1 MLCFWY
7 NHNETIVKVFV
18 ADDDIYL
25 VIEGM
30 NSLATRKWGEAMRD
44 AGQVLS
50 IQEQSALQQLRTEL
64 EGIASVRAL
73 IVFGSVARGEATMES
88 DLDVLAVVDHVMS
101 YTEET
106 AAYDAVYRTNL
117 QYDTNISLVIV
128 DSERWESPIWSQLP
142 LYQAVQQEG
151 LLLQ

>member
-1 MLCFWY
+1 M
-7 NHNETIVKVFV
+7 K
-18 ADDDIYL
+18 
-25 VIEGM
+25 
-30 NSLATRKWGEAMRD
+30 AMKD

-50 IQEQSALQQLRTEL
+50 FQEQSALRQMRTEL
-64 EGIASVRAL
+64 ANIASVRAL
-73 IVFGSVARGEATMES
+73 IVFGSVARGEATIES
-88 DLDVLAVVDHVMS
+88 DLDVLAVIDRAIS
-101 YTEET
+101 YVEET
-106 AAYDAVYRTNL
+106 AAYDAVYRINL

>member
-1 MLCFWY
+1 M
-7 NHNETIVKVFV
+7 K
-18 ADDDIYL
+18 
-25 VIEGM
+25 
-30 NSLATRKWGEAMRD
+30 D

-50 IQEQSALQQLRTEL
+50 FQEQSALQQLRTEL
-64 EGIASVRAL
+64 ESIASVQSL
-73 IVFGSVARGEATMES
+73 IVFGSVARGEATVES
-88 DLDVLAVVDHVMS
+88 DLDVLAVVDRAMS

-128 DSERWESPIWSQLP
+128 DSERWESTIWSQLP

>member
-1 MLCFWY
+1 M
-7 NHNETIVKVFV
+7 K
-18 ADDDIYL
+18 
-25 VIEGM
+25 
-30 NSLATRKWGEAMRD
+30 D

-50 IQEQSALQQLRTEL
+50 FQEQSALQQLRIEL

-88 DLDVLAVVDHVMS
+88 DLDVLAVIDRELS
-101 YTEET
+101 YAEET

-117 QYDTNISLVIV
+117 QYETNISLVIV
-128 DSERWESPIWSQLP
+128 DSARWELPVWSQLP

>member
-1 MLCFWY
+1 M
-7 NHNETIVKVFV
+7 K
-18 ADDDIYL
+18 
-25 VIEGM
+25 
-30 NSLATRKWGEAMRD
+30 D

-50 IQEQSALQQLRTEL
+50 FQEQSALQQLRTEL
-64 EGIASVRAL
+64 ESIASVQSL
-73 IVFGSVARGEATMES
+73 IVFGSVARGEATVES
-88 DLDVLAVVDHVMS
+88 DLDVLAVVDRAMS

-142 LYQAVQQEG
+142 LYQVVQQEG

>member
-1 MLCFWY
+1 M
-7 NHNETIVKVFV
+7 K
-18 ADDDIYL
+18 
-25 VIEGM
+25 
-30 NSLATRKWGEAMRD
+30 D

-50 IQEQSALQQLRTEL
+50 FQEQSALQQLRIEL

-88 DLDVLAVVDHVMS
+88 DLDVLAVIDRELS
-101 YTEET
+101 YAEET

-117 QYDTNISLVIV
+117 QYETNISLVIV
-128 DSERWESPIWSQLP
+128 DSARWESPVWSQLP

>member
-1 MLCFWY
+1 M
-7 NHNETIVKVFV
+7 K
-18 ADDDIYL
+18 
-25 VIEGM
+25 
-30 NSLATRKWGEAMRD
+30 D

-50 IQEQSALQQLRTEL
+50 YQEQSALRQMRSEL
-64 EGIASVRAL
+64 ASITSVRAL
-73 IVFGSVARGEATMES
+73 IVFGSVARGEATIES

-128 DSERWESPIWSQLP
+128 DSERWESPIWSQFP